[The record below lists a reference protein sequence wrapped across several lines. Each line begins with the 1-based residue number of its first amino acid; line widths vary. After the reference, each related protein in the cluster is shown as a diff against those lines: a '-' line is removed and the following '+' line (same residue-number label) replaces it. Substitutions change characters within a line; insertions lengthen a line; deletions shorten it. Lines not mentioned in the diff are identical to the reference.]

1 MILKHGMNNRESLN
15 YDIQA
20 TSQITK
26 AKQHENVTGGSFRKN
41 RWSTGKICSGNR
53 DNAHVL
59 STLKA
64 FT

>member
-20 TSQITK
+20 SSQTTK
-26 AKQHENVTGGSFRKN
+26 AKQHENVTVG
-41 RWSTGKICSGNR
+41 SGNR
-53 DNAHVL
+53 DGAHVL
-59 STLKA
+59 SKLKA